1 MKPISEVMIG
11 IAALAIV
18 IGVGVYVTQ
27 HVTCWHIPYLVNG
40 CVVTK

>member
-1 MKPISEVMIG
+1 MNTFSEFMIG
-11 IAALAIV
+11 LAAVAIIV
-18 IGVGVYVTQ
+18 VAVVYVGQ